1 LQELI
6 SMPNAYTENQL
17 VELPA
22 IGLLAALGWQTALAL
37 DEGSS
42 PEMNLVLW
50 VWVLSFHFPSPS
62 A

>member
-1 LQELI
+1 
-6 SMPNAYTENQL
+6 MPNAYTENQL